1 MRSPLPAMSAEERT
15 RALEIANQARRER
28 AELKRNMKAGRI
40 TPKTAL
46 DAKAAQR
53 MRVEDFLASLPG
65 IGKAKARKIMV
76 AVGIAPNRRVRG
88 SGDGSGNGLSMRSPT
103 RMASGK
109 TKEVNHELQLR

>member
-88 SGDGSGNGLSMRSPT
+88 LGRWQREWVVDAITHADGFRQNERGES
-103 RMASGK
+103 
-109 TKEVNHELQLR
+109 

>member
-46 DAKAAQR
+46 DAKAG
-53 MRVEDFLASLPG
+53 LA
-65 IGKAKARKIMV
+65 AE
-76 AVGIAPNRRVRG
+76 AVCGTEG
-88 SGDGSGNGLSMRSPT
+88 G
-103 RMASGK
+103 
-109 TKEVNHELQLR
+109 Q